1 MSFGRCSI
9 AISCSHCVQ
18 YLHVHWR
25 CGGYSLWTF
34 CCDQFPDKTANSIK
48 SFHQMGSYEL
58 FFRVWLR
65 KKTGTERCLKII
77 KLSATNRADLIC
89 CCVLTF
95 FLSQGQKGEPGDIT
109 DVSWCHTHNMQQ
121 ICVVIWKSL
130 FVNYVRTVNPEV
142 TEISFKLTRHTQ
154 NSPPACSGEVFRYF
168 TGNWTTSKTSSKDN
182 TSHTQAEGQKSP
194 LFYPLLV

>member
-1 MSFGRCSI
+1 MCNIYTCTGAAGDTHFEHFAVTNFPI
-9 AISCSHCVQ
+9 KLQISSDG
-18 YLHVHWR
+18 L
-25 CGGYSLWTF
+25 LWAVF
-34 CCDQFPDKTANSIK
+34 QSVV
-48 SFHQMGSYEL
+48 E
-58 FFRVWLR
+58 

-109 DVSWCHTHNMQQ
+109 DVSWCHTHNMQH

-154 NSPPACSGEVFRYF
+154 NSPRACSGEVFRYF